1 MKKRYIF
8 ILIVVTAVIVAFGV
22 SQNTI
27 IQRQQA
33 EIAAFKVQQ
42 ANDANQVQQL
52 LDEKKDFEFRFNEVL
67 DRLKKNTQ
75 AKMTL
80 EFQLENAQA
89 LIQKLEEEKKLPD
102 PSVQNVVKD
111 DVVQPVVGV
120 ATLQGRLIYWNKP
133 VSRVTNEKPAIEIKD
148 MKTGQ
153 EPKNA
158 KVLLTGSKY
167 SIENLPLGKYQ
178 VSVRVE
184 VPYKKD
190 RHIPEELKGILTIEV
205 SENGKTIIQD
215 IMME

>member
-8 ILIVVTAVIVAFGV
+8 ILILVAAVIAMFGI
-22 SQNTI
+22 SQNTV

-33 EIAAFKVQQ
+33 EIAAFKIQQ

-52 LDEKKDFEFRFNEVL
+52 LDEKKDFESRFNEVL

-75 AKMTL
+75 AKLTL
-80 EFQLENAQA
+80 EFQFENAQA
-89 LIQKLEEEKKLPD
+89 LIQKLEEEKKLLD
-102 PSVQNVVKD
+102 PSVQNAGED
-111 DVVQPVVGV
+111 DAVQPVGGV

-153 EPKNA
+153 ALKNA

-167 SIENLPLGKYQ
+167 SIEDLPLGKYQ
-178 VSVRVE
+178 VSVRVK

-190 RHIPEELKGILTIEV
+190 RHIPEELKGYITVEV
-205 SENGKTIIQD
+205 LENGKTVVQD
-215 IMME
+215 ITLG